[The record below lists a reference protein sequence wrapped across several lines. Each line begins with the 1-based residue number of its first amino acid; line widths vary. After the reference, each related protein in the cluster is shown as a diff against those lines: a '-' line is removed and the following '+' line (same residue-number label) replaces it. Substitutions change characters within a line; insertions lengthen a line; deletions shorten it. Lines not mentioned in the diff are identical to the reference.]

1 MARVEKMEPCT
12 VNIVLTFQYPSTVE
26 SPSFLSQAISVGTGL
41 RDLGRHALVLAT
53 VGPTSDLEYRL
64 CSITRREGESEG
76 MALFVAPSP
85 PVSLHRHLVSETYP
99 AASSAESRRHR
110 ACPLFGLRDFLGPD
124 HCCTLAPLLSSSVDG
139 ASL

>member
-1 MARVEKMEPCT
+1 MKRRLEIRTSPRNLGSHARSSLQPRG
-12 VNIVLTFQYPSTVE
+12 QR
-26 SPSFLSQAISVGTGL
+26 Q
-41 RDLGRHALVLAT
+41 
-53 VGPTSDLEYRL
+53 DLEFRL
-64 CSITRREGESEG
+64 CSITRRQGESEG
-76 MALFVAPSP
+76 MALFVASRP